1 MIVNK
6 KIFLVDDD
14 EDDQLFFT
22 DALKEI
28 DPTIECAVA
37 KNGKEAI
44 KILSELKQLPDVIF
58 LDLNMPFMNG
68 FECLKILKTEIKLSI
83 IPIVIFTTSNDP
95 RDVQLTHRLGAEVFL
110 SKPNDFNQLKQK
122 LEHILKINFDFY
134 TPEISQYSI

>member
-1 MIVNK
+1 MIINRR
-6 KIFLVDDD
+6 IFLVDDD

-28 DPTIECAVA
+28 DSGIQCSVA

-44 KILSELKQLPDVIF
+44 KILKELNELPDVIF

-68 FECLKILKTEIKLSI
+68 FECLKVLKTEIKLSI

-122 LEHILKINFDFY
+122 LEQILKINFEFY

>member
-28 DPTIECAVA
+28 DPAIQCSVA
-37 KNGKEAI
+37 RNGKDAI
-44 KILSELKQLPDVIF
+44 KILQGLNELPDVLF
-58 LDLNMPFMNG
+58 LDLNMPYMNG
-68 FECLKILKTEIKLSI
+68 FECLKVLKTEIKLSL

-110 SKPNDFNQLKQK
+110 SKPNDFNQLKLK

-134 TPEISQYSI
+134 TPEISQYSL

>member
-1 MIVNK
+1 MIVNRK
-6 KIFLVDDD
+6 VFLVDDD
-14 EDDQLFFT
+14 EDDQLFFM

-28 DPTIECAVA
+28 DPSIQCSVA
-37 KNGKEAI
+37 KNGKEALNLL
-44 KILSELKQLPDVIF
+44 KELTILPDVIF

-68 FECLKILKTEIKLSI
+68 FECLKVLKTEIKLSI

>member
-6 KIFLVDDD
+6 RIFLVDDD

-28 DPTIECAVA
+28 DPDIQCSVA
-37 KNGKEAI
+37 RNGKDAI
-44 KILSELKQLPDVIF
+44 KILQELNQLPDVIF

-68 FECLKILKTEIKLSI
+68 FECLKVLKTEIKLSQ

-110 SKPNDFNQLKQK
+110 SKPNDFNQLKLK

-134 TPEISQYSI
+134 TPEISQYSL

>member
-6 KIFLVDDD
+6 KIFLIDDD

-28 DPTIECAVA
+28 DSNIECSVA

-44 KILSELKQLPDVIF
+44 KILKDLKQLPDVIF

-68 FECLKILKTEIKLSI
+68 FECLKVLKTEIKLSI

-134 TPEISQYSI
+134 SPEISQYSI

>member
-14 EDDQLFFT
+14 EDDQLFFI
-22 DALKEI
+22 DALNEI
-28 DPTIECAVA
+28 DPNIQCSVA

-44 KILSELKQLPDVIF
+44 KILKDLNVFPDVIF

-68 FECLKILKTEIKLSI
+68 FECLRVLKTEIKLSI

-122 LEHILKINFDFY
+122 LEHILKINFDLY